1 MKICYFGTYDKKR
14 PRNRIIIE
22 GLRKNGIEVIECHF
36 SVWGNIED
44 KSQVRSFLAKLKIC
58 FKFIISHIVLS
69 FKYMG
74 TREHDAILVGYMG
87 HFDMFI
93 AKPLA
98 MIRRKRVYFDAFLSL
113 YDTIVFDRKLIKKQN
128 PLSGLLYFIDK
139 TSCRLADKVFLD
151 TNAQIN
157 YFAQTFKLK
166 KDKFRRI
173 FIGGDENLFY
183 PKSSAE
189 TSEQQ
194 EKFFNV
200 LFYGQFTPLH
210 GVRYIIKAAQILARE
225 KDIKFTFIGQGQEYA
240 KMKNMARELGLTN
253 ITWLGWIRHEEIL
266 DYIAASEVCLG
277 IFGDTEK
284 ASRVI
289 PNKAFEIIASKKPLV
304 TGDSQ
309 ASRELF
315 TDKKD
320 AVFCAMADPES
331 IARSILLLKNDISLR
346 NGVAEKGYELFIQ
359 KCSIK
364 KTGEQTLSAILK

>member
-1 MKICYFGTYDKKR
+1 
-14 PRNRIIIE
+14 
-22 GLRKNGIEVIECHF
+22 
-36 SVWGNIED
+36 
-44 KSQVRSFLAKLKIC
+44 
-58 FKFIISHIVLS
+58 
-69 FKYMG
+69 
-74 TREHDAILVGYMG
+74 
-87 HFDMFI
+87 
-93 AKPLA
+93 
-98 MIRRKRVYFDAFLSL
+98 
-113 YDTIVFDRKLIKKQN
+113 
-128 PLSGLLYFIDK
+128 
-139 TSCRLADKVFLD
+139 
-151 TNAQIN
+151 
-157 YFAQTFKLK
+157 
-166 KDKFRRI
+166 
-173 FIGGDENLFY
+173 
-183 PKSSAE
+183 
-189 TSEQQ
+189 
-194 EKFFNV
+194 
-200 LFYGQFTPLH
+200 
-210 GVRYIIKAAQILARE
+210 
-225 KDIKFTFIGQGQEYA
+225 
-240 KMKNMARELGLTN
+240 MARELCLTN